1 MKKDKEY
8 YISLN
13 YPVQIEKVDDVFCA
27 FIPMLRGCKTFGETP
42 EIALKELEAV
52 KEGFFDVFL
61 ERGKSIPEPVIHLD
75 IPYDVFRGLKQR
87 EDLEPFVVY

>member
-8 YISLN
+8 YLSLN
-13 YPVQIEKVDDVFCA
+13 YPTQIEKVDEGFYA
-27 FIPMLRGCKTFGETP
+27 FIPMLKGCKAFGENA

-61 ERGKSIPEPVIHLD
+61 EMSKPIPEPVIHID
-75 IPYDVFRGLKQR
+75 IPYEVFRGLRDR
-87 EDLEPFVVY
+87 EELEPFVVY